1 MNKLFFDA
9 IEKLAQVPEEELA
22 NFFSFFQS
30 RKFKRNTILL
40 REGEVAHELFFLVKG
55 GVRQFF
61 SKDDGIEKTCSFTF
75 EAEFFTDIESFTR
88 KSRSVT
94 NFITLEP
101 TECLII
107 KCTDLMEVLN
117 QSTAIAELCRAIIEN
132 VATDNIKRIQTMLSL
147 SPENQFR
154 ELVQSNPGLLQRV
167 PQRYIAQYLGL
178 APESLSR
185 IRKRIITTEKA

>member
-9 IEKLAQVPEEELA
+9 IEKLAQIPEEELA